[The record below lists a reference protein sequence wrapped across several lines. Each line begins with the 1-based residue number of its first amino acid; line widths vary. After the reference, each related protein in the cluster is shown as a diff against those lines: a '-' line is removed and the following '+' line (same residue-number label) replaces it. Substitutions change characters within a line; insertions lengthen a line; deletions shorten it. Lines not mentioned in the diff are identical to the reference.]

1 MPKSKDVAADKP
13 QTKKAR
19 VQEMLSGGAVSVAEI
34 ADALSISKQAAYSLI
49 GDVKRGGVE
58 IAGVMKDGAMHYS
71 AIKPKRAKAKTL
83 AFGKGAVVSAAPSAV
98 SASPATTNSSASQG

>member
-19 VQEMLSGGAVSVAEI
+19 VQEMLSGGAVGVAEI

-49 GDVKRGGVE
+49 GDVKRSGVS
-58 IAGVMKDGAMHYS
+58 IAGVMKDGAMRYS
-71 AIKPKRAKAKTL
+71 AAKPKRS
-83 AFGKGAVVSAAPSAV
+83 KGAAVSAAP
-98 SASPATTNSSASQG
+98 QGDEQ

>member
-1 MPKSKDVAADKP
+1 MPKSKDVAAAVKP
-13 QTKKAR
+13 QTKKSQ
-19 VQEMLSGGAVSVAEI
+19 VLEMLNGGAVSVAEI

-71 AIKPKRAKAKTL
+71 AVKPKRSKEKTL
-83 AFGKGAVVSAAPSAV
+83 AFGKGASVSAAPSDPTA
-98 SASPATTNSSASQG
+98 AD